1 MRGGRDETP
10 EALAAMGLVLEDAA
24 DDACLVWPD
33 NWRAVEVFA
42 AMATQ
47 WRVAPSGNR
56 YGLDYTALPA
66 VCDLMR
72 VDGDRTELF
81 GSLRVMESE
90 ILERQQ

>member
-10 EALAAMGLVLEDAA
+10 EALAAMGLRLEDESQ
-24 DDACLVWPD
+24 DVCMVWPD
-33 NWRAVEVFA
+33 NWRTVEVFA

-47 WRVAPSGNR
+47 WRVAPSGHR
-56 YGLDYTALPA
+56 YGLDYGVLPA

-72 VDGDRTELF
+72 VEKEPELF
-81 GSLRVMESE
+81 SGLRTMESE